1 MAANVVEE
9 VLCGIRTVVSF
20 GGELNESKRYNRLLE
35 PARNAG
41 ERKGLFSGI
50 VDGVTIFLMYASQA
64 FGYWYGAKLFLDD
77 RDNPHTEY
85 TQSVVIIVCM

>member
-20 GGELNESKRYNRLLE
+20 GGEKIEGKRYDRLLK

-41 ERKGLFSGI
+41 KRKGLFSGI
-50 VDGVTIFLMYASQA
+50 VDGVTIFLMYTSQA

-77 RDNPHTEY
+77 RDNPNTEY
-85 TQSVVIIVCM
+85 TQSNVIIVCM

>member
-64 FGYWYGAKLFLDD
+64 LGYWYGAKLFLDD

-85 TQSVVIIVCM
+85 PQSVVIIVCM